1 MEIIMADID
10 LGALRGRSILI
21 FGGSGFLG
29 THLRR
34 ALSEIGAYVVSV
46 SRSCESTRIGLNSV
60 QRRCDASNQMQVDEV
75 FQQTRPEIVY
85 HLTSD
90 SRGGQD
96 PSLIPNSIQN
106 DILAT
111 TNILTSALHFEVERV
126 VMTGSLEEP
135 VGTAREAVPNS
146 PYAAAK
152 WAACGYAR
160 MFRALYGLP
169 VTILRPMMVYG
180 PGQKDYKVIPYTIRM
195 LLQGQMAQ
203 LASGTR
209 MLDWVYIDDV
219 TDAFLRA
226 GIAPLSDSN
235 SIDIGTGQSVEL
247 RALLS
252 LIGDMLGKPNLLA
265 FGAIAD
271 RKIEREDAADV
282 QEAERKLGWRANTPL
297 EVGLQ
302 RTIESFS
309 IETADP
315 PMRV

>member
-1 MEIIMADID
+1 MAAIN
-10 LGALRGRSILI
+10 LEAFQGRTVLI

-29 THLRR
+29 SHVVE
-34 ALSEIGAYVVSV
+34 ALSGIGAHIVSA
-46 SRSCESTRIGLNSV
+46 SRSCEPARINLNSV
-60 QRRCDASNQMQVDEV
+60 QRRCDASDQTQVDEIFRDV
-75 FQQTRPEIVY
+75 HPDIVY

-96 PSLIPNSIQN
+96 LSLIPHGIQN

-111 TNILTSALHFEVERV
+111 TNVLTSALHHRVKRV
-126 VMTGSLEEP
+126 VMTGSFEEP
-135 VGTAREAVPNS
+135 LGTAREAVPNS

-160 MFRALYGLP
+160 MFEALYDLP

-195 LLQGQMAQ
+195 LLRGEPAQ

-226 GIAPLSDSN
+226 GIAPLSDSH
-235 SIDIGTGQSVEL
+235 SIDIGTGKLIEL
-247 RALLS
+247 RTLLF
-252 LIGDMLGKPNLLA
+252 LIGDMLGKPDLLA

-271 RKIEREDAADV
+271 RKLEREGAADIR
-282 QEAERKLGWRANTPL
+282 EAERKLGWRANTPL
-297 EVGLQ
+297 ELGLQ

-309 IETADP
+309 IGMAGP
-315 PMRV
+315 QIRV